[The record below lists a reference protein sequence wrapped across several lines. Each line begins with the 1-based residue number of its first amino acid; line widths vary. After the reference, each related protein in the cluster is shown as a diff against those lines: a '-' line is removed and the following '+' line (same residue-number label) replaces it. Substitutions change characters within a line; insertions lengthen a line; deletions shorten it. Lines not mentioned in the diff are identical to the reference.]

1 MTELF
6 MDTFRFDWT
15 KAPLSM
21 NYRLHRM
28 AEAKIVKEIRSTM
41 HARARHIP
49 DMEKCRVELV
59 WFVNTKTRRDEENI
73 VPILKALCDGLVDA
87 EVVPDDTPVF
97 MKKMMPEIRYVPKKE
112 DVAHFEFSI
121 YEVAA

>member
-1 MTELF
+1 MTVLF
-6 MDTFRFDWT
+6 TDTFRFDWT

-49 DMEKCRVELV
+49 EMEKCRVELV
-59 WFVNTKTRRDEENI
+59 WYVNTKTRRDEENI

-87 EVVPDDTPVF
+87 EVVEDDVPKY
-97 MKKMMPEIRYVPKKE
+97 MKKMMPRIVYIPKAV
-112 DVAHFEFSI
+112 DVAHFEFSV